1 MNILSSFTKSVDLNL
16 HSNYLTTQVPNH
28 KQNEIRIERL
38 IGVAPPLLSTVEDR
52 SDNLYEI

>member
-1 MNILSSFTKSVDLNL
+1 MNILSSITKSVALNL

-28 KQNEIRIERL
+28 KQNEIRTERF

-52 SDNLYEI
+52 SDNFCEI